1 MIRLTSLPSYEIISI
16 KSGRLTMKVLVIG
29 SGGREHTLC
38 WKISQSP
45 LLKEL
50 ICAPGNAGISSLAR
64 TVDIKPTA
72 LPELID
78 FAEKNKIDLTVV
90 GPELPLTFGIVDAFQ
105 ERGLKI
111 FGASKE
117 NARLEGSKIFAKKFM
132 ERRGIPTA
140 SFKTFD
146 VFDQAL
152 SFIQDEKTRF
162 PIVVKAD
169 GLAAGKG
176 AIICQVRKD
185 AESALQSMM
194 VDKTLNEAGEKV
206 VIEDC
211 LEGREVS
218 FLVLSDG
225 KSFLPLVT
233 SQDYKRAQDNDE
245 GLNTGG
251 MGSYS
256 PSAHLDEKNHNRIIE
271 EIVRSTIA
279 GMAEEGKEFRGV
291 LYVGAMLTQ
300 EGPKVL
306 EFNVRF
312 GDPETQVILP
322 RMESDLIP
330 LLEACS
336 AGSLSGMTIEWSPRA
351 SVCIVAASGGYPESY
366 EKRKEIE
373 GLDLIEEGDDLQ
385 VFHAGTA
392 FDSEGKYITSG
403 GRVLGVNALGRD
415 IKDARN
421 RAYEALGMIRFDKMH
436 YRKDIA
442 LDAC

>member
-1 MIRLTSLPSYEIISI
+1 
-16 KSGRLTMKVLVIG
+16 MKVLVIG

-38 WKISQSP
+38 WKISRSP
-45 LLKEL
+45 LLEEL
-50 ICAPGNAGISSLAR
+50 TCAPGNAGISSLAK
-64 TVDIKPTA
+64 TAAIAPTSV
-72 LPELID
+72 PELAD

-90 GPELPLTFGIVDAFQ
+90 GPELPLTYGIVDSFR

-117 NARLEGSKIFAKKFM
+117 SARLEGSKIFAKEFM
-132 ERRGIPTA
+132 ARRGIPTA
-140 SFKTFD
+140 AFESFD
-146 VFDQAL
+146 VFDEAL

-162 PIVVKAD
+162 PAVVKAD

-176 AIICQVRKD
+176 AVICKSRRD
-185 AESALQSMM
+185 AESALRSMM
-194 VDKTLNEAGEKV
+194 VDKSLKEAGEKV

-225 KSFLPLVT
+225 KNFLPLVT
-233 SQDYKRAQDNDE
+233 SQDYKRAKDNDE

-256 PSAHLDEKNHNRIIE
+256 PSAHLNEENYGRIIE
-271 EIVRSTIA
+271 EIVQPTIT

-291 LYVGAMLTQ
+291 LYVGAMLTPD
-300 EGPKVL
+300 GPKVL

-322 RMESDLIP
+322 RMESDLLP

-336 AGSLSGMTIEWSPRA
+336 AGSLSGMNIEWNPKA
-351 SVCIVAASGGYPESY
+351 SVCVVAASGGYPESY
-366 EKRKEIE
+366 EKGKEIQ
-373 GLDLIEEGDDLQ
+373 GLDLVEEGDQLQ

-392 FDSEGKYITSG
+392 FDSEGKATTSG
-403 GRVLGVNALGRD
+403 GRVLGVNALGKN
-415 IKDARN
+415 IEEARN
-421 RAYEALGMIRFDKMH
+421 RAYEALGKIHFDKMH